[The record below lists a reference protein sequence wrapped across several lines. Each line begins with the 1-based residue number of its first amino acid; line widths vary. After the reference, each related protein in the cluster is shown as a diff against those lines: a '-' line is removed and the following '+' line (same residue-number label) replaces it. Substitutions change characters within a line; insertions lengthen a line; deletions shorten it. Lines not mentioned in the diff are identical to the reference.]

1 MKGTEKK
8 ETMVV
13 NCKLNFA
20 KQQCICEGG
29 FIYPC
34 RECVKGFHDL
44 LKIQASS
51 LFMLANGMRQRKILV
66 ILEFDVM
73 CPVTSGMTIVNM
85 LRTCGVISC
94 AC

>member
-1 MKGTEKK
+1 MQGRSGRPSDPGKGHKARG
-8 ETMVV
+8 VY
-13 NCKLNFA
+13 A
-20 KQQCICEGG
+20 QEGR

-66 ILEFDVM
+66 
-73 CPVTSGMTIVNM
+73 S
-85 LRTCGVISC
+85 
-94 AC
+94 